1 MSLFSLA
8 KKTAVI
14 TGGSGGLG
22 IAAAKQ
28 LLRAGASVA
37 LVDNNLPRIQPAAE
51 QLLEWYKTANEAHHN
66 VRPTPIYASP
76 TGTHKVS
83 ETETESTTGGLNEHS
98 PHDITK
104 PDISLDASAYS
115 SQSSVAHDAARAH
128 EAAGIP
134 PGKGKNF
141 PQQRIS
147 AWACDVSDVHQ
158 VSDTVKAIR
167 EHHKSPLDILVNCA
181 GFCENMTAFDYPNP
195 QVKRLLD
202 VNLMGSYNFATE
214 VAKSLVLDESPGSLI
229 LVASMS
235 GSIVNDP
242 QPQTPYNMSKAGVI
256 HMAKSLAAEWAQYN
270 IRVNT
275 LSPGYILTPLTRH
288 IIETDGEL
296 RNDWERRIPFRRMAE
311 PEEFG
316 GPIVFMASDASSY
329 MTGHDLIVDGGYTIW

>member
-76 TGTHKVS
+76 TAANNA
-83 ETETESTTGGLNEHS
+83 TEKGDTNGLNDHS
-98 PHDITK
+98 PHDISK
-104 PDISLDASAYS
+104 PDISLNASADS
-115 SQSSVAHDAARAH
+115 GGSEVAQDAARAH
-128 EAAGIP
+128 EAAGNV
-134 PGKGKNF
+134 PGKGSSF

-158 VSDTVKAIR
+158 VADTVKAIR

-195 QVKRLLD
+195 SVKRLLD

-214 VAKSLVLDESPGSLI
+214 VAKSLVLDEAPGSLI

-256 HMAKSLAAEWAQYN
+256 HMAKSLAAEWAQYK

-296 RNDWERRIPFRRMAE
+296 RNDWESRIPFRRMAE

>member
-8 KKTAVI
+8 KKTAII

-76 TGTHKVS
+76 TANGNNTASSGVEADLEEKHQ
-83 ETETESTTGGLNEHS
+83 
-98 PHDITK
+98 PHDSTK
-104 PDISLDASAYS
+104 PDISVEASADGR
-115 SQSSVAHDAARAH
+115 QSAVAQDAARAH
-128 EAAGIP
+128 EAVGSV
-134 PGKGKNF
+134 GKGSNF

-181 GFCENMTAFDYPNP
+181 GFCENLTAFEYPNSS
-195 QVKRLLD
+195 VKRLLD

-214 VAKSLVLDESPGSLI
+214 VAKSLVEDGVPGSLI

-256 HMAKSLAAEWAQYN
+256 HMAKSLAAEWAPYK

-288 IIETDGEL
+288 IIETDSEL
-296 RNDWERRIPFRRMAE
+296 RNDWETRIPFRRMAE